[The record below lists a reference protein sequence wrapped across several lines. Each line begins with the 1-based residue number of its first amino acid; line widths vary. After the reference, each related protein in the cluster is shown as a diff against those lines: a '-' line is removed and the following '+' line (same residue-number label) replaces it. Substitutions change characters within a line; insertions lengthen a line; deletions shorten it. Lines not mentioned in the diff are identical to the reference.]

1 MNSPNGDRLIA
12 GAMSGTS
19 ADGVDVAL
27 TRITG
32 HGAGMTAKLVHH
44 IARPFDNGLKQR
56 IFAVREGKPLTLRDL
71 AELGRDISLTYADA
85 VNASL
90 LATNMR
96 AEQLTAV
103 AAHGQTLFHEPPL
116 TIQWLDPALLAERVH
131 CTVVSDFRRADCAVG
146 GQGAPLVPF
155 ADYVLF
161 RNPGVN
167 RVLLNIGGIANLTYL
182 PAGGSMEDVI
192 AFDTGPGN
200 CISDFLCR
208 QAEPTG
214 KGIDEYGTKA
224 GKGKASA
231 DLVAAVR
238 SAEYFRKEP
247 PKSTDVPT
255 MVDLF
260 QRARMT
266 IGGAFWTDDLLASA
280 CFITAGTI
288 IEAFNNFV
296 GRTSAEWV
304 VSGGGIHNRTIM
316 SLLQRSVPKLM
327 KAEDLGVN
335 SAAKEAL
342 AFALLG
348 AATLDGEPANL
359 PSVTGAKRRVVLGAV
374 TPKP

>member
-1 MNSPNGDRLIA
+1 MNSQDRLIA

-19 ADGVDVAL
+19 ADGVDVAIV
-27 TRITG
+27 RITG
-32 HGAGMTAKLVHH
+32 RGSAMSSRLVHH
-44 IARPFDNGLKQR
+44 VARPFDEKLKSR
-56 IFAVREGKPLTLRDL
+56 VFAVRSGGTLALRDL
-71 AELGRDISLTYADA
+71 AELGRDISLAYADA
-85 VNASL
+85 VNAAL
-90 LATNMR
+90 LAANLR

-103 AAHGQTLFHEPPL
+103 AAHGQTLFHEPPM
-116 TIQWLDPALLAERVH
+116 TIQWLDPALLAERVR
-131 CTVVSDFRRADCAVG
+131 CDVVSDFRRADCAVG

-155 ADYVLF
+155 ADYILF
-161 RNPGVN
+161 RDESVN
-167 RVLLNIGGIANLTYL
+167 RVLLNIGGIANLTFL
-182 PAGGSMEDVI
+182 PAGGKMEDVI

-214 KGIDEYGTKA
+214 KGIDINGERA
-224 GKGKASA
+224 AKGKADP
-231 DLVAAVR
+231 DLVSAVR
-238 SAEYFRKEP
+238 AAEYFRRQP
-247 PKSTDVPT
+247 PKSTDIPT
-255 MVDLF
+255 MIEIF
-260 QRARMT
+260 QHARQA

-304 VSGGGIHNRTIM
+304 VSGGGVHNRTIM
-316 SLLQRSVPKLM
+316 GLLGRSVPRLL
-327 KAEDLGVN
+327 KAEDLGVS

-348 AATLDGEPANL
+348 AATLDGEPANM
-359 PSVTGAKRRVVLGAV
+359 PSVTGAKRRVVLGAI